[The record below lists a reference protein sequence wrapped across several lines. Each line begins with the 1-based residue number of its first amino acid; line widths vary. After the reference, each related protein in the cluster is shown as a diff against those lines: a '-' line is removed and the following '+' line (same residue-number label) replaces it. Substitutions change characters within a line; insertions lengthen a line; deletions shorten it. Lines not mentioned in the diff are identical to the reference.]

1 MKQNKDMLKQKV
13 LILDTTLRDGEQT
26 SGVSFTETEKL
37 SLAKILLDEVKVDR
51 LEITSARVSQGEKN
65 AAHRIIKWAKGAGHL
80 DKIEIL
86 GFVDQYASVKWIQ
99 EVGGKVMNLLAK
111 GSLKHLKGQLRKTPE
126 EHIESLTD
134 TINYAS
140 SFGIQVNLYL
150 EDWSNGMLQSRD
162 YLFQLMDAL
171 QSKSIMRFMLPDT
184 LGILQ
189 PSQTALYV
197 KEMTQR
203 YPHLKFDFHA
213 HNDYDL
219 SVANVLEAVKAG
231 ASCIHVT
238 VNGLGERAG
247 NAILSSSIAALHDH
261 LEIETNVVETN
272 IYRIS
277 KLVETFSGLRIP
289 SNKPLIG
296 DNVFTQTCGVHA
308 DGDSKDNLYYNIL
321 MPERFGRSRSYALGK
336 TSGKANIK
344 KNLVQLGIELD
355 EEIIKKVTDRV
366 IQLGDKKEQITMDD
380 LPYIV
385 ADVLELAEI
394 DQKVKIHNYNL
405 SHAKGMKPVASVA
418 LMIEGKKYETTSAGD
433 GQYDAFMNALLKIY
447 KEELN
452 KTLPRLIDYSVLIPP
467 GGKSDA
473 LCETTITWETNR
485 EFKTRGVDTDQT
497 FSAIKA
503 TEKMLNLLENETILQ
518 ITQLQSQFT
527 LA

>member
-1 MKQNKDMLKQKV
+1 MDEQKV

-37 SLAKILLDEVKVDR
+37 SLAKILLEEVKVDR
-51 LEITSARVSQGEKN
+51 LEITSARVSEGEKR
-65 AAHRIIKWAKGAGHL
+65 AALRILNWAKDTDHL
-80 DKIEIL
+80 EKIEIL
-86 GFVDQYASVKWIQ
+86 GFVDQRESVKWIQ

-111 GSLKHLKGQLRKTPE
+111 GSVKHLTGQLRKTPE
-126 EHIESLTD
+126 EHIESLID
-134 TINYAS
+134 TIEYANTL
-140 SFGIQVNLYL
+140 GIQINLYL
-150 EDWSNGMLQSRD
+150 EDWSNGMIQSRD
-162 YLFQLMDAL
+162 YVFQLMDAL
-171 QSKSIMRFMLPDT
+171 EDQSILRFMLPDT

-189 PSQTALYV
+189 PSETAFFV
-197 KEMTQR
+197 SEMTHR
-203 YPHLKFDFHA
+203 YPKLKFDFHA

-231 ASCIHVT
+231 VSCIHVT

-247 NAILSSSIAALHDH
+247 NAILSSSIAVLRDH
-261 LEIETNVVETN
+261 LKIETNVVETN

-289 SNKPLIG
+289 ANKPLIG
-296 DNVFTQTCGVHA
+296 ASVFTQTCGVHA
-308 DGDSKDNLYYNIL
+308 DGDSKDNLYFNTL

-336 TSGKANIK
+336 TSGKANVK
-344 KNLVQLGIELD
+344 KNLAELGIELD
-355 EEIIKKVTDRV
+355 EKTLKKVTDRV
-366 IQLGDKKEQITMDD
+366 IQLGDKKEQITLDD

-385 ADVLELAEI
+385 ADVLDLAEI
-394 DQKVKIHNYNL
+394 EQKVKIINYNL
-405 SHAKGMKPVASVA
+405 SHAKGLKPVASVA
-418 LMIEGKKYETTSAGD
+418 LKIEGKQYEATSAGD
-433 GQYDAFMNALLKIY
+433 GQYDAFMNALSKIY
-447 KEELN
+447 KVKL
-452 KTLPRLIDYSVLIPP
+452 KKSLPQLIDYSVLIPP

-473 LCETTITWETNR
+473 LCETTITWKMKR

-503 TEKMLNLLENETILQ
+503 TEKMLNLLQNETILQ

>member
-1 MKQNKDMLKQKV
+1 MLDQKV

-37 SLAKILLDEVKVDR
+37 SLAKILLEEVKVDR

-65 AAHRIIKWAKGAGHL
+65 AALRIIKWARVTGHH

-86 GFVDQYASVKWIQ
+86 GFVDQYASIKWIQ

-111 GSLKHLKGQLRKTPE
+111 GSLKHLKGQLRKKPE
-126 EHIESLTD
+126 EHIESLID
-134 TINYAS
+134 TINYANS
-140 SFGIQVNLYL
+140 HGIQVNLYL

-162 YLFQLMDAL
+162 YVFQLMDAL
-171 QSKSIMRFMLPDT
+171 ESKNIMRFMLPDT

-247 NAILSSSIAALHDH
+247 NAILSSSIAALRDH

-289 SNKPLIG
+289 ANKPLIG

-344 KNLVQLGIELD
+344 KNLAQLGIELD
-355 EEIIKKVTDRV
+355 EKIIKKVTDRV

-394 DQKVKIHNYNL
+394 DQKVKINNYNL
-405 SHAKGMKPVASVA
+405 SHAKGMRPVASVA

-452 KTLPRLIDYSVLIPP
+452 KTLPKLVDYSVLIPP

-473 LCETTITWETNR
+473 LCETTITWQANR

-503 TEKMLNLLENETILQ
+503 TEKMLNLLENKTILQ

>member
-1 MKQNKDMLKQKV
+1 MDEKKV

-37 SLAKILLDEVKVDR
+37 SLAKILLEEVKVDR
-51 LEITSARVSQGEKN
+51 LEITSARVSEGEKR
-65 AAHRIIKWAKGAGHL
+65 AALRILNWAKGTSHL
-80 DKIEIL
+80 EKIEIL
-86 GFVDQYASVKWIQ
+86 GFVDQHESVKWIQ

-126 EHIESLTD
+126 EHIESLID
-134 TINYAS
+134 TIEYANTL
-140 SFGIQVNLYL
+140 GIQVNLYL
-150 EDWSNGMLQSRD
+150 EDWSNGMIQSRD
-162 YLFQLMDAL
+162 YVFQLMDAL
-171 QSKSIMRFMLPDT
+171 EDQSILRFMLPDT

-189 PSQTALYV
+189 PSETAFFV
-197 KEMTQR
+197 SEMTHR
-203 YPHLKFDFHA
+203 YPKLKFDFHA

-231 ASCIHVT
+231 VSCIHVT

-247 NAILSSSIAALHDH
+247 NAILSSSIAVLRDH
-261 LEIETNVVETN
+261 LKIETNVVETN

-289 SNKPLIG
+289 ANKPLIG
-296 DNVFTQTCGVHA
+296 ASVFTQTCGVHA
-308 DGDSKDNLYYNIL
+308 DGDSKDNLYFNTL

-336 TSGKANIK
+336 TSGKANVK
-344 KNLVQLGIELD
+344 KNLAELGIELN
-355 EEIIKKVTDRV
+355 EKILKKVTERV
-366 IQLGDKKEQITMDD
+366 IQLGDKKEQITLDD

-385 ADVLELAEI
+385 ADLLDLAEI
-394 DQKVKIHNYNL
+394 DQKVKIINYNL
-405 SHAKGMKPVASVA
+405 SHAKGLKPVASVA
-418 LMIEGKKYETTSAGD
+418 LKIEGKQYEATSAGD
-433 GQYDAFMNALLKIY
+433 GQYDAFMNALSKIY
-447 KEELN
+447 KVKL
-452 KTLPRLIDYSVLIPP
+452 KKSLPQLIDYSVLIPP

-473 LCETTITWETNR
+473 LCETTITWKMKR

-503 TEKMLNLLENETILQ
+503 TEKMLNLLQNETILQ

>member
-1 MKQNKDMLKQKV
+1 MDEKKV

-26 SGVSFTETEKL
+26 AGVSFTETEKL
-37 SLAKILLDEVKVDR
+37 SLAKILLEEVKVDR

-65 AAHRIIKWAKGAGHL
+65 AALRILNWAKGTDYL

-111 GSLKHLKGQLRKTPE
+111 GSFKHLKGQLRKTPE
-126 EHIESLTD
+126 EHIDSLID
-134 TINYAS
+134 TIDYANS
-140 SFGIQVNLYL
+140 LGIQVNLYL
-150 EDWSNGMLQSRD
+150 EDWSNGMIQSQD
-162 YLFQLMDAL
+162 YVFQLMDAL
-171 QSKSIMRFMLPDT
+171 QNKNILRFMLPDT

-189 PSQTALYV
+189 PSQTALFV
-197 KEMTQR
+197 KGMTQR
-203 YPHLKFDFHA
+203 YPEIKFDFHA

-247 NAILSSSIAALHDH
+247 NAILSSSIAALRDH
-261 LEIETNVVETN
+261 LKIETNVVETN

-289 SNKPLIG
+289 ANKPLIG

-308 DGDSKDNLYYNIL
+308 DGDSKDELYFNFL
-321 MPERFGRSRSYALGK
+321 LPERFGRSRSYALGK

-344 KNLVQLGIELD
+344 KNLAQLGIELD
-355 EEIIKKVTDRV
+355 EKTIKKVTDRV

-385 ADVLELAEI
+385 ADVLDLAEI
-394 DQKVKIHNYNL
+394 DQKVKIINYNL
-405 SHAKGMKPVASVA
+405 SHAKDMKPVASVA
-418 LMIEGKKYETTSAGD
+418 LMIKGEQYEATSVGD

-447 KEELN
+447 RGKLN
-452 KTLPRLIDYSVLIPP
+452 KTLPQLIDYSVLIPP

-473 LCETTITWETNR
+473 LCETTITWEMKR

-503 TEKMLNLLENETILQ
+503 TEKMLNLLENETILH

>member
-1 MKQNKDMLKQKV
+1 MDEQKV

-37 SLAKILLDEVKVDR
+37 SLAKILLEEVKVDR
-51 LEITSARVSQGEKN
+51 LEITSARVSEGEKR
-65 AAHRIIKWAKGAGHL
+65 AALRILNWAKGTSHL
-80 DKIEIL
+80 EKIEIL
-86 GFVDQYASVKWIQ
+86 GFVDQHESVKWIQ

-111 GSLKHLKGQLRKTPE
+111 GSVKHLKGQLRKTPE
-126 EHIESLTD
+126 EHIESLID
-134 TINYAS
+134 TIEYANTL
-140 SFGIQVNLYL
+140 GIQVNLYL
-150 EDWSNGMLQSRD
+150 EDWSNGMIQSRD
-162 YLFQLMDAL
+162 YVFQLMDAL
-171 QSKSIMRFMLPDT
+171 EDQSILRFMLPDT

-189 PSQTALYV
+189 PSETAFFV
-197 KEMTQR
+197 SEMTHR
-203 YPHLKFDFHA
+203 YPKLKFDFHA

-231 ASCIHVT
+231 VSCIHVT

-247 NAILSSSIAALHDH
+247 NAILSSSIAVLRDH
-261 LEIETNVVETN
+261 LKIETNVVETN

-289 SNKPLIG
+289 ANKPLIG
-296 DNVFTQTCGVHA
+296 ASVFTQTCGVHA
-308 DGDSKDNLYYNIL
+308 DGDSKDNLYFNTL

-336 TSGKANIK
+336 TSGKANVK
-344 KNLVQLGIELD
+344 KNLAELGIELN
-355 EEIIKKVTDRV
+355 EKILKKVTERV
-366 IQLGDKKEQITMDD
+366 IQLGDKKEQITLDD

-385 ADVLELAEI
+385 ADLLDLAEI
-394 DQKVKIHNYNL
+394 DQKVKIINYNL
-405 SHAKGMKPVASVA
+405 SHAKGLKPVASVA
-418 LMIEGKKYETTSAGD
+418 LKIEGKQYEATSAGD
-433 GQYDAFMNALLKIY
+433 GQYDAFMNALSKIY
-447 KEELN
+447 KVKL
-452 KTLPRLIDYSVLIPP
+452 KKSLPQLIDYSVLIPP

-473 LCETTITWETNR
+473 LCETTITWKMKR

-503 TEKMLNLLENETILQ
+503 TEKMLNLLQNETILQ

>member
-1 MKQNKDMLKQKV
+1 MDEQKV

-37 SLAKILLDEVKVDR
+37 SLAKILLEEVKVDR
-51 LEITSARVSQGEKN
+51 LEITSARVSEGEKK
-65 AAHRIIKWAKGAGHL
+65 AALRILNWAKGTDHL
-80 DKIEIL
+80 EKIEIL
-86 GFVDQYASVKWIQ
+86 GFVDQHASVKWIQ

-126 EHIESLTD
+126 AHIESLKE
-134 TINYAS
+134 TIDYANTL
-140 SFGIQVNLYL
+140 GIHVNLYL
-150 EDWSNGMLQSRD
+150 EDWSNGMIQSRD
-162 YLFQLMDAL
+162 YVFQLMDAL
-171 QSKSIMRFMLPDT
+171 QDQPILRFMLPDT

-189 PSQTALYV
+189 PSETALFV
-197 KEMTQR
+197 SEMTHR
-203 YPHLKFDFHA
+203 YPQLKFDFHA

-247 NAILSSSIAALHDH
+247 NAILSSSIAALRDH
-261 LEIETNVVETN
+261 LQIETNVVETN

-289 SNKPLIG
+289 ANKPLIG

-308 DGDSKDNLYYNIL
+308 DGDSKDNLYFNTL

-336 TSGKANIK
+336 TSGKANVK
-344 KNLVQLGIELD
+344 KNLAELGIELD
-355 EEIIKKVTDRV
+355 EKTLKKVTDRV
-366 IQLGDKKEQITMDD
+366 IQLGDKKEQITLDD

-385 ADVLELAEI
+385 ADVLDLAEI
-394 DQKVKIHNYNL
+394 EQKVKIINYNL
-405 SHAKGMKPVASVA
+405 SHAKGLKPVASVA
-418 LMIEGKKYETTSAGD
+418 LMIDGKQYEATSAGD
-433 GQYDAFMNALLKIY
+433 GQYNAFMNALSKIY
-447 KEELN
+447 KDNL
-452 KTLPRLIDYSVLIPP
+452 KKSLPQLIDYSVLIPP

-473 LCETTITWETNR
+473 LCETTITWEMKR

-503 TEKMLNLLENETILQ
+503 TEKMLNLLQNETILQ

>member
-1 MKQNKDMLKQKV
+1 MDEQKV

-37 SLAKILLDEVKVDR
+37 SLAKILLEEVKVDR
-51 LEITSARVSQGEKN
+51 LEITSARVSEGEKR
-65 AAHRIIKWAKGAGHL
+65 AALRILNWAKDTDHL
-80 DKIEIL
+80 EKIEIL
-86 GFVDQYASVKWIQ
+86 GFVDQRESVKWIQ

-111 GSLKHLKGQLRKTPE
+111 GSVKHLTGQLRKTPE
-126 EHIESLTD
+126 EHIESLID
-134 TINYAS
+134 TIEYANTL
-140 SFGIQVNLYL
+140 GIQINLYL
-150 EDWSNGMLQSRD
+150 EDWSNGMIQSRD
-162 YLFQLMDAL
+162 YVFQLMDAL
-171 QSKSIMRFMLPDT
+171 EDQSILRFMLPDT

-189 PSQTALYV
+189 PSETAFFV
-197 KEMTQR
+197 SEMTHR
-203 YPHLKFDFHA
+203 YPKLKFDFHA

-231 ASCIHVT
+231 VSCIHVT

-247 NAILSSSIAALHDH
+247 NAILSSSIAVLRDH
-261 LEIETNVVETN
+261 LKIETNVVETN

-289 SNKPLIG
+289 ANKPLIG
-296 DNVFTQTCGVHA
+296 ASVFTQTCGVHA
-308 DGDSKDNLYYNIL
+308 DGDSKDNLYFNTL

-336 TSGKANIK
+336 TSGKANVK
-344 KNLVQLGIELD
+344 KNLAELGIELN
-355 EEIIKKVTDRV
+355 EKILKKVTERV
-366 IQLGDKKEQITMDD
+366 IQLGDKKEQITLDD

-385 ADVLELAEI
+385 ADLLDLAEI
-394 DQKVKIHNYNL
+394 DQKVKIINYNL
-405 SHAKGMKPVASVA
+405 SHAKGLKPVASVA
-418 LMIEGKKYETTSAGD
+418 LKIEGKQYEATSAGD
-433 GQYDAFMNALLKIY
+433 GQYDAFMNALSKIY
-447 KEELN
+447 KVKL
-452 KTLPRLIDYSVLIPP
+452 KKSLPQLIDYSVLIPP

-473 LCETTITWETNR
+473 LCETTITWKMKR

-503 TEKMLNLLENETILQ
+503 TEKMLNLLQNETILQ

>member
-1 MKQNKDMLKQKV
+1 MDEQKV

-37 SLAKILLDEVKVDR
+37 SLAKILLEEVKVDR
-51 LEITSARVSQGEKN
+51 LEITSARVSEGEKR
-65 AAHRIIKWAKGAGHL
+65 AALRILNWAKGTDHL
-80 DKIEIL
+80 KKIEIL
-86 GFVDQYASVKWIQ
+86 GFVDQHESVKWIQ

-111 GSLKHLKGQLRKTPE
+111 GSVKHLTGQLRKTPE
-126 EHIESLTD
+126 EHIESLID
-134 TINYAS
+134 TIEYANTL
-140 SFGIQVNLYL
+140 GIQINLYL
-150 EDWSNGMLQSRD
+150 EDWSNGMIQSRD
-162 YLFQLMDAL
+162 YVFQLMDAL
-171 QSKSIMRFMLPDT
+171 EDQPILRFMLPDT

-189 PSQTALYV
+189 PSETAFFV
-197 KEMTQR
+197 SEMTHR
-203 YPHLKFDFHA
+203 YPKLKFDFHA

-231 ASCIHVT
+231 VSCIHVT

-247 NAILSSSIAALHDH
+247 NAILSSSIAVLRDH
-261 LEIETNVVETN
+261 LKIETNVVETN

-289 SNKPLIG
+289 ANKPLIG
-296 DNVFTQTCGVHA
+296 ASVFTQTCGVHA
-308 DGDSKDNLYYNIL
+308 DGDSKDNLYFNTL

-336 TSGKANIK
+336 TSGKANVK
-344 KNLVQLGIELD
+344 KNLAELGIELN
-355 EEIIKKVTDRV
+355 EKILKKVTERV
-366 IQLGDKKEQITMDD
+366 IQLGDKKEQITLDD

-385 ADVLELAEI
+385 ADLLDLAEI
-394 DQKVKIHNYNL
+394 DQKVKIINYNL
-405 SHAKGMKPVASVA
+405 SHAKGLKPVASVA
-418 LMIEGKKYETTSAGD
+418 LKIEGKQYEATSAGD
-433 GQYDAFMNALLKIY
+433 GQYDAFMNALSKIY
-447 KEELN
+447 KVKL
-452 KTLPRLIDYSVLIPP
+452 KKSLPQLIDYSVLIPP

-473 LCETTITWETNR
+473 LCETTITWKMKR

-503 TEKMLNLLENETILQ
+503 TEKMLNLLQNETILQ

>member
-1 MKQNKDMLKQKV
+1 MDEKKV

-37 SLAKILLDEVKVDR
+37 SLAKILLEEVKVDR
-51 LEITSARVSQGEKN
+51 LEITSARVSEGEKR
-65 AAHRIIKWAKGAGHL
+65 AALRILNWAKGTDHL
-80 DKIEIL
+80 KKIEIL
-86 GFVDQYASVKWIQ
+86 GFVDQHESVKWIQ

-111 GSLKHLKGQLRKTPE
+111 GSVKHLKGQLRKTPE
-126 EHIESLTD
+126 EHIESLID
-134 TINYAS
+134 TIEYANTL
-140 SFGIQVNLYL
+140 GIQVNLYL
-150 EDWSNGMLQSRD
+150 EDWSNGMIQSRD
-162 YLFQLMDAL
+162 YVFQLMDAL
-171 QSKSIMRFMLPDT
+171 EDQSILRFMLPDT

-189 PSQTALYV
+189 PSETAFFV
-197 KEMTQR
+197 SEMTHR
-203 YPHLKFDFHA
+203 YPKLKFDFHA

-231 ASCIHVT
+231 VSCIHVT

-247 NAILSSSIAALHDH
+247 NAILSSSIAVLRDH
-261 LEIETNVVETN
+261 LKIETNVVETN

-289 SNKPLIG
+289 ANKPLIG
-296 DNVFTQTCGVHA
+296 ASVFTQTCGVHA
-308 DGDSKDNLYYNIL
+308 DGDSKDNLYFNTL

-336 TSGKANIK
+336 TSGKANVK
-344 KNLVQLGIELD
+344 KNLAELGIELN
-355 EEIIKKVTDRV
+355 EKILKKVTERV
-366 IQLGDKKEQITMDD
+366 IQLGDKKEQITLDD

-385 ADVLELAEI
+385 ADLLDLAEI
-394 DQKVKIHNYNL
+394 DQKVKIINYNL
-405 SHAKGMKPVASVA
+405 SHAKGLKPVASVA
-418 LMIEGKKYETTSAGD
+418 LKIEGKQYEATSAGD
-433 GQYDAFMNALLKIY
+433 GQYDAFMNALSKIY
-447 KEELN
+447 KVKL
-452 KTLPRLIDYSVLIPP
+452 KKSLPQLIDYSVLIPP

-473 LCETTITWETNR
+473 LCETTITWKMKR

-503 TEKMLNLLENETILQ
+503 TEKMLNLLQNETILQ

>member
-1 MKQNKDMLKQKV
+1 MDEKKV

-37 SLAKILLDEVKVDR
+37 SLAKILLEEVKVDR
-51 LEITSARVSQGEKN
+51 LEITSARVSEGEKR
-65 AAHRIIKWAKGAGHL
+65 AALRILNWAKGTSHL
-80 DKIEIL
+80 EKIEIL
-86 GFVDQYASVKWIQ
+86 GFVDQHESVKWIQ

-111 GSLKHLKGQLRKTPE
+111 GSVKHLKGQLRKTPE
-126 EHIESLTD
+126 EHIESLID
-134 TINYAS
+134 TIEYANTL
-140 SFGIQVNLYL
+140 GIQVNLYL
-150 EDWSNGMLQSRD
+150 EDWSNGMIQSRD
-162 YLFQLMDAL
+162 YVFQLMDAL
-171 QSKSIMRFMLPDT
+171 EDQSILRFMLPDT

-189 PSQTALYV
+189 PSETAFFV
-197 KEMTQR
+197 SEMTHR
-203 YPHLKFDFHA
+203 YPKLKFDFHA

-231 ASCIHVT
+231 VSCIHVT

-247 NAILSSSIAALHDH
+247 NAILSSSIAVLRDH
-261 LEIETNVVETN
+261 LKIETNVVETN

-289 SNKPLIG
+289 ANKPLIG
-296 DNVFTQTCGVHA
+296 ASVFTQTCGVHA
-308 DGDSKDNLYYNIL
+308 DGDSKDNLYFNTL

-336 TSGKANIK
+336 TSGKANVK
-344 KNLVQLGIELD
+344 KNLAELGIELN
-355 EEIIKKVTDRV
+355 EKILKKVTERV
-366 IQLGDKKEQITMDD
+366 IQLGDKKEQITLDD

-385 ADVLELAEI
+385 ADLLDLAEI
-394 DQKVKIHNYNL
+394 DQKVKIINYNL
-405 SHAKGMKPVASVA
+405 SHAKGLKPVASVA
-418 LMIEGKKYETTSAGD
+418 LKIEGKQYEATSAGD
-433 GQYDAFMNALLKIY
+433 GQYDAFMNALSKIY
-447 KEELN
+447 KVKL
-452 KTLPRLIDYSVLIPP
+452 KKSLPQLIDYSVLIPP

-473 LCETTITWETNR
+473 LCETTITWKMKR

-503 TEKMLNLLENETILQ
+503 TEKMLNLLQNETILQ

>member
-1 MKQNKDMLKQKV
+1 MDEKKV

-37 SLAKILLDEVKVDR
+37 SLAKILLEEVKVDR
-51 LEITSARVSQGEKN
+51 LEITSARVSEGEKR
-65 AAHRIIKWAKGAGHL
+65 AALRILNWAKGTSHL
-80 DKIEIL
+80 EKIEIL
-86 GFVDQYASVKWIQ
+86 GFVDKHESVKWIQ

-111 GSLKHLKGQLRKTPE
+111 GSVKHLKGQLRKTPE
-126 EHIESLTD
+126 EHIESLID
-134 TINYAS
+134 TIEYANTL
-140 SFGIQVNLYL
+140 GIQVNLYL
-150 EDWSNGMLQSRD
+150 EDWSNGMIQSRD
-162 YLFQLMDAL
+162 YVFQLMDAL
-171 QSKSIMRFMLPDT
+171 EDQSILRFMLPDT

-189 PSQTALYV
+189 PSETAFFV
-197 KEMTQR
+197 SEMTHR
-203 YPHLKFDFHA
+203 YPKLKFDFHA

-231 ASCIHVT
+231 VSCIHVT

-247 NAILSSSIAALHDH
+247 NAILSSSIAVLRDH
-261 LEIETNVVETN
+261 LKIETNVVETN

-289 SNKPLIG
+289 ANKPLIG
-296 DNVFTQTCGVHA
+296 ASVFTQTCGVHA
-308 DGDSKDNLYYNIL
+308 DGDSKDNLYFNTL

-336 TSGKANIK
+336 TSGKANVK
-344 KNLVQLGIELD
+344 KNLAELGIELN
-355 EEIIKKVTDRV
+355 EKILKKVTERV
-366 IQLGDKKEQITMDD
+366 IQLGDKKEQITLDD

-385 ADVLELAEI
+385 ADLLDLAEI
-394 DQKVKIHNYNL
+394 DQKVKIINYNL
-405 SHAKGMKPVASVA
+405 SHAKGLKPVASVA
-418 LMIEGKKYETTSAGD
+418 LKIEGKQYEATSAGD
-433 GQYDAFMNALLKIY
+433 GQYDAFMNALSKIY
-447 KEELN
+447 KVKL
-452 KTLPRLIDYSVLIPP
+452 KKSLPQLIDYSVLIPP

-473 LCETTITWETNR
+473 LCETTITWKMKR

-503 TEKMLNLLENETILQ
+503 TEKMLNLLQNETILQ